1 MAKKEEAAAES
12 KPKGGKKKLILFA
25 GLGIVLLAGG
35 VGAALMIVGGKD
47 KSEEGDQAAD
57 VSTAEEIAGD
67 AGGSGGAYQ
76 DARNNKLAAIND
88 DPGSVNYVFEEPFQV
103 NLMDAGGNKI
113 LQLQLHLEASR
124 PEVVERIKR
133 KVPPLRDAIIML
145 LSGKTVEE
153 VSRVKGMMRLK
164 QEIILRLE
172 GVLDAGSIKSVYFT
186 DYLLLGV

>member
-1 MAKKEEAAAES
+1 MAKQEEAAAES
-12 KPKGGKKKLILFA
+12 KPKRSKKKLILFA

-35 VGAALMIVGGKD
+35 VGVALMIVGGKD
-47 KSEEGDQAAD
+47 KSEEGDQVAD

-67 AGGSGGAYQ
+67 AGGSGGARQ

-186 DYLLLGV
+186 DYLVLGV